1 MRRQYLN
8 VVDVYKPGEIITS
21 NVMGDDRTRKYLM
34 DMGFVEG
41 APITVLSRVSGNLIV
56 EIMGTR
62 VAIDRSMANRIIVG
76 RGSL

>member
-1 MRRQYLN
+1 MSLMFT
-8 VVDVYKPGEIITS
+8 KPGEMNHIKR
-21 NVMGDDRTRKYLM
+21 VMGDDRTRKYLV